1 LPTSEATLSRRPV
14 KIKQVAEEL
23 GVRYVLKGSVRKGE
37 DRVRV
42 TAQLIDAL
50 KGHHLWSEGYD
61 RELTD
66 YLAVQGEIAKKIITA
81 LEVELAEGEQARVF
95 ARGTDNVE
103 AWALGVKAWK
113 LSVKY
118 TKENMAKAREL
129 SERATKLDPK
139 YSLPWVV
146 QAQAHFIDARLGWTK
161 SPAESYKLALECAK
175 QAIALNEKDP
185 MAYSWLGTI
194 YLLQRQHEKAIVEGE
209 RAIALDPNFADGYAH
224 LSQIM
229 RYSGRFEEALMLIEK
244 GIRLS
249 PKPRLFYPFNLG
261 RTYFDLGRYEDAIR
275 IHKQILE
282 RCRKNE
288 GPPRMGHLG
297 LIVSYVELGR
307 DEEAR
312 DEVEALLKV
321 QPKYSLEAYRKHHPY
336 KDPAHLERW
345 LTALRDAGLPEKP
358 PLPLP
363 DKPSIAVLPFVNMSG
378 DPEQESLSD
387 GVTVSIIA
395 ALSKTPRLLVISR
408 SSTFTYK
415 EKPVNVKEV
424 SRELGVQYVLEGSVQ
439 RSRDRVRITAQLI
452 DATTGHPR
460 WSDRYDR
467 DLKDIFALQDEI
479 TMKIITALRVKLTV
493 GEEARVHAKST
504 DNLDAYLNYL
514 QAFRWITHPTRKGI
528 VQARQLLEEAI
539 ALDPNYADAY
549 RQLGTTHWI
558 EIIHGF
564 SKSPSESLE
573 TAIKLTQ
580 KAITLDDSNGL
591 AYSILGIYLTRR
603 RQYDKAI
610 KSGERG
616 YALEPNS
623 AVAVFLYAKILE
635 FSDRPQEALPL
646 CEEAMRLQP
655 IPTNNLLRIYAT
667 ILRSAGRYEEG
678 IPLLKRAIDQ
688 ESDDLL
694 SHIVLT
700 ECYWLSGRKEEARS
714 EVAEVLRINPKFS
727 LERYEKTRPDKNR
740 VKVKMRINA
749 LRKAG
754 LK

>member
-1 LPTSEATLSRRPV
+1 LPEGGEKEAFKGFLHPSGGFCFWGGDPMATGDIKRKLTAIFSADVEGYSRLMGEDEVATVETLTSYKETMRKLIKQYRGRVVDSTGDNLLAEFSSVVDAVQCAVEVQQVLSAKNEALLENRRMNFRIGINSGDVIEEGELIYGDGVNVAARVESLAEGGGISISGTAYDQLGKKLPLGYEYLGEQSVKNIEKPVRVYRVLTEAEAAGKVIGEIRPKTKQLRGVAIGAVAVLIVAAGALAIWNFYFRPPFEPASVEEMELPLPEKPSIAVLPFANIGGDAEQEYFSDGLTEEIITTLSKVSELFVIAPNSTFTYKGKPV

-61 RELTD
+61 RELKD

-103 AWALGVKAWK
+103 AWALAVKAWK

-129 SERATKLDPK
+129 SESATKLDPK

-161 SPAESYKLALECAK
+161 SPTESYKLALECAK

-249 PKPRLFYPFNLG
+249 PKPRVFYPFNLG
-261 RTYFDLGRYEDAIR
+261 RTYLDLGRYEDAIR
-275 IHKQILE
+275 IHKQLLE

-312 DEVEALLKV
+312 DEVESLLKV

-345 LTALRDAGLPEKP
+345 LTALRDAGLPETP

-378 DPEQESLSD
+378 DPKQDYFSD
-387 GVTVSIIA
+387 GITESI
-395 ALSKTPRLLVISR
+395 
-408 SSTFTYK
+408 
-415 EKPVNVKEV
+415 
-424 SRELGVQYVLEGSVQ
+424 
-439 RSRDRVRITAQLI
+439 
-452 DATTGHPR
+452 
-460 WSDRYDR
+460 
-467 DLKDIFALQDEI
+467 
-479 TMKIITALRVKLTV
+479 
-493 GEEARVHAKST
+493 
-504 DNLDAYLNYL
+504 
-514 QAFRWITHPTRKGI
+514 
-528 VQARQLLEEAI
+528 
-539 ALDPNYADAY
+539 
-549 RQLGTTHWI
+549 
-558 EIIHGF
+558 
-564 SKSPSESLE
+564 
-573 TAIKLTQ
+573 
-580 KAITLDDSNGL
+580 
-591 AYSILGIYLTRR
+591 
-603 RQYDKAI
+603 
-610 KSGERG
+610 
-616 YALEPNS
+616 
-623 AVAVFLYAKILE
+623 
-635 FSDRPQEALPL
+635 
-646 CEEAMRLQP
+646 
-655 IPTNNLLRIYAT
+655 
-667 ILRSAGRYEEG
+667 
-678 IPLLKRAIDQ
+678 
-688 ESDDLL
+688 
-694 SHIVLT
+694 
-700 ECYWLSGRKEEARS
+700 
-714 EVAEVLRINPKFS
+714 
-727 LERYEKTRPDKNR
+727 
-740 VKVKMRINA
+740 INA
-749 LRKAG
+749 LSNDPQLFVIARNSTFSYKGKPVKIQRAEVRRTGTYNSAAG
-754 LK
+754 RRHKGPSPLG